1 MKNKEDASKAKS
13 DEYLAFEALAKRIIT
28 TNKEDIREK
37 IMRNPDL
44 VKPKRKKD
52 LVKKS

>member
-28 TNKEDIREK
+28 NNKDVSNKQTASKRG
-37 IMRNPDL
+37 
-44 VKPKRKKD
+44 KPSKPAPKPSKP
-52 LVKKS
+52 